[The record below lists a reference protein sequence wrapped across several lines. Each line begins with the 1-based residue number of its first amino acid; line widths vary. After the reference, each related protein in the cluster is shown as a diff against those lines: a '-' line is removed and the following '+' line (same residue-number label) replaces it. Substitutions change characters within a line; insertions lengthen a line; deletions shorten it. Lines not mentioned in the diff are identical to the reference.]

1 MANDS
6 VGRTFG
12 VALGVCLVCSVLVSA
27 AAVSLR
33 PTQAVNKALDKKRN
47 ILMAAGLVKP
57 NEMPDGER
65 IDALYQNIEP
75 RVIDLATGDYAEVDP
90 AAFDQRAEAKMPETS
105 IAIPKGEDFGGIK
118 RRAKRASVYLVSDRG
133 KMRKIIMPIHGK
145 GLWSTLYGFIAL
157 DVKDINTIR
166 GLVYYEHGETP
177 GLGGEVDNP
186 NWKALWDGKRVFDDE
201 GTLRIEVIK
210 GKVVQGRPE
219 TVHQVDGLSGATIT
233 ARGVGDMLRYW
244 LGEGGYGN
252 FLDKIKE
259 QGVG

>member
-57 NEMPDGER
+57 NAMPDGER

-90 AAFDQRAEAKMPETS
+90 AAFAQRAEAKMPETS
-105 IAIPKGEDFGGIK
+105 IAIPKGEDLGGIK

-219 TVHQVDGLSGATIT
+219 TVYQVDGLSGATIT